1 MEVMTGTDVPFAVL
15 QFLVDN
21 PWIVWVWIGATLA
34 AVGLRA
40 AYPETEE
47 RPRWLKALLAI
58 VDVLQLN
65 LSGPVKLARSSK
77 GMSAPTPTGEPKP

>member
-1 MEVMTGTDVPFAVL
+1 MSDVPFAIH

-21 PWIVWVWIGATLA
+21 PWLVVVWLVATLA

-40 AYPETEE
+40 AYPETEA
-47 RPRWLKALLAI
+47 RPRWLKAVLAI

-65 LSGPVKLARSSK
+65 LSGPVKLARASK
-77 GMSAPTPTGEPKP
+77 KEAAGEPPAGAA

>member
-1 MEVMTGTDVPFAVL
+1 MSDVPFAIL

-21 PWIVWVWIGATLA
+21 PWLVVVWLVATLA

-40 AYPETEE
+40 AYPETEA
-47 RPRWLKALLAI
+47 RPRWLKAVLAI

-65 LSGPVKLARSSK
+65 LSGPVKLLANRAK
-77 GMSAPTPTGEPKP
+77 GPKES